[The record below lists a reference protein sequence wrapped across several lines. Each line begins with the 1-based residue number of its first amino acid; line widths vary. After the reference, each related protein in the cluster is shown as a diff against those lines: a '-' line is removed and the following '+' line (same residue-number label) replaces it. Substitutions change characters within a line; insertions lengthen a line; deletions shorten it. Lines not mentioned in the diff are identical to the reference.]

1 MDYHRGPLPASAP
14 SGLSRSKRKPL
25 LATACLAVVAMVHG
39 AVFATPGLPQGQR
52 SQSAPGLPE
61 RLGGVP
67 PVRLP
72 IFRDVARSVGLD
84 FVHINGASEQRWL
97 PEILGPGGLFLDFD
111 NDGWLDV
118 FLVDGGSNADATV
131 AGRARHRLYRNR
143 GNGTF
148 EDATTTSGIRHR
160 EYGMGACAGDYDN
173 DGLIDLYVT
182 SVGSN
187 QLYHNAGH
195 GRFTEVPNAGG
206 ANPNLWSTSCA
217 FLDVDRDGHLDLFV
231 TNYVDAVLNK
241 ERRQGVPGDR
251 VNPFCGIAGPPPVR
265 DYCHPLMYPPLH
277 SVLYRNTG
285 RKSFEDI
292 STSSGVAAHRGN
304 GLGVAVADVDD
315 DGWPDVFV
323 ANDAMPNFLFRN
335 DADGTFTNI
344 AGAAGVAVTADGKA
358 KAGMGT
364 AFADFGGNGRLGLIV
379 TNHEAEMHS
388 VFLNVGGAIFSDVT
402 VRSGVGPATRPYVG
416 FGVAF
421 FDYDNDTDLDI
432 AIANG
437 HVMANVSLLRGGG
450 RFAQRNLLLRNDDGR
465 FENVTAQVGPG
476 FSMEL
481 VSRALAAGD
490 IDNDGDLDLLVTNN
504 GAGVNL
510 LLNEGLAPRPVRVSE
525 GGSGAEAA
533 GSANAMLVRVIGTK
547 SNRSGIGTR
556 LTLTTGGRRQ
566 LREVQSGSSYLAQND
581 LRAHF
586 GLGAANR
593 SERLEIRWP
602 SGATEVVADL
612 PANHVI
618 TVREGEG
625 VVGRTPFRL
634 R

>member
-1 MDYHRGPLPASAP
+1 M
-14 SGLSRSKRKPL
+14 SR
-25 LATACLAVVAMVHG
+25 LAAVCLAVAALVQSGAMS
-39 AVFATPGLPQGQR
+39 ATPP
-52 SQSAPGLPE
+52 SQPSPNA
-61 RLGGVP
+61 

-72 IFRDVARSVGLD
+72 MFRDVARTVGLD
-84 FVHINGASEQRWL
+84 FVHINGASEQRFL
-97 PEILGPGGLFLDFD
+97 PEILGSGGLFLDVD

-118 FLVDGGSNADATV
+118 FLVDGGSIADATV

-148 EDATTTSGIRHR
+148 EDVTAASGIRHR

-182 SVGSN
+182 NVGSN
-187 QLYHNAGH
+187 QLYRNAGH

-206 ANPNLWSTSCA
+206 ADPNLWSTSCA
-217 FLDVDRDGHLDLFV
+217 FLDIDRDGDLDLFV
-231 TNYVDAVLNK
+231 TNYVDALVNK
-241 ERRQGVPGDR
+241 
-251 VNPFCGIAGPPPVR
+251 NPFCGIAGPPPVR
-265 DYCHPLMYPPLH
+265 DYCHPLMYPPSH

-285 RKSFEDI
+285 PSTPLGAGKKSFEDI
-292 STSSGVAAHRGN
+292 STSSGVAALRGN

-323 ANDAMPNFLFRN
+323 ANDAMPNFLFHN
-335 DADGTFTNI
+335 NADGTFTDI
-344 AGAAGVAVTADGKA
+344 AGVSGVAVTSDGKA

-388 VFLNVGGAIFSDVT
+388 VFLNVDGAIFSDVT
-402 VRSGVGPATRPYVG
+402 MRSGVGPTTRPYVG

-421 FDYDNDTDLDI
+421 FDCDNDTDLDI

-437 HVMANVSLLRGGG
+437 HVMANVSSLRGGG
-450 RFAQRNLLLRNDDGR
+450 KFAQRNLLLRNSDGR
-465 FENVTAQVGPG
+465 FENVTNQAGPG
-476 FSMEL
+476 FSIEL

-510 LLNEGLAPRPVRVSE
+510 LLNEGLA
-525 GGSGAEAA
+525 EAA
-533 GSANAMLVRVIGTK
+533 GRANAMLIRVIGTK

-566 LREVQSGSSYLAQND
+566 LREVQSGSSYLTQND

-602 SGATEVVADL
+602 SGATEVVQDL

-625 VVGRTPFRL
+625 VIGRVPLAR
-634 R
+634 

>member
-1 MDYHRGPLPASAP
+1 MNPGRGPLP
-14 SGLSRSKRKPL
+14 KTV
-25 LATACLAVVAMVHG
+25 LATGWLVAAAVVA
-39 AVFATPGLPQGQR
+39 GQ
-52 SQSAPGLPE
+52 
-61 RLGGVP
+61 VP
-67 PVRLP
+67 PSTSVAVP
-72 IFRDVARSVGLD
+72 TFRDVARSAGLD
-84 FVHINGASEQRWL
+84 FIHVNGASDQRLL

-118 FLVDGGSNADATV
+118 FLVDGGSLADAAV
-131 AGRARHRLYRNR
+131 ARQARHRLYRNR

-148 EDATTTSGIRHR
+148 EDVTTASGIRR
-160 EYGMGACAGDYDN
+160 RDYGMGACAGDYDN

-182 SVGSN
+182 NVGSN
-187 QLYHNAGH
+187 QLYRNGGR
-195 GRFTEVPNAGG
+195 GRFTEVPDAGG
-206 ANPNLWSTSCA
+206 ANPRLWSTSCA
-217 FLDVDRDGHLDLFV
+217 FLDVDRDGDLDLFV
-231 TNYVDAVLNK
+231 TNYVDALSNK
-241 ERRQGVPGDR
+241 ERREPVDR
-251 VNPFCGIAGPPPVR
+251 ANPFCGIAGPPPVR
-265 DYCHPLMYPPLH
+265 DYCHPLMYPPSH

-292 STSSGVAAHRGN
+292 STSSGVAALRGN

-335 DADGTFTNI
+335 EADGTFRDI

-364 AFADFGGNGRLGLIV
+364 AFADFGGTGRPGLVV
-379 TNHEAEMHS
+379 TNHEGEMHS
-388 VFLNVGGAIFSDVT
+388 VFLNRDGAIFSDVT

-416 FGVAF
+416 FGVAL
-421 FDYDNDTDLDI
+421 FDYDNDTDLDM

-437 HVMANVSLLRGGG
+437 HVMSNVSLLRGAGKFG
-450 RFAQRNLLLRNDDGR
+450 QRNLLLRNSDGR
-465 FENVTAQVGPG
+465 FQNVTNQAGPG
-476 FSMEL
+476 FSIEL

-490 IDNDGDLDLLVTNN
+490 VDNDGDLDLLVTNN

-510 LLNEGLAPRPVRVSE
+510 LLNES
-525 GGSGAEAA
+525 GG
-533 GSANAMLVRVIGTK
+533 ANAMLVRVIGTK
-547 SNRSGIGTR
+547 SNRSGFGTR

-566 LREVQSGSSYLAQND
+566 LREVQSGSSYLTQHD

-602 SGATEVVADL
+602 NGAMDVVADL

-618 TVREGEG
+618 TIREGEG
-625 VVGRTPFRL
+625 VVGRMPFR